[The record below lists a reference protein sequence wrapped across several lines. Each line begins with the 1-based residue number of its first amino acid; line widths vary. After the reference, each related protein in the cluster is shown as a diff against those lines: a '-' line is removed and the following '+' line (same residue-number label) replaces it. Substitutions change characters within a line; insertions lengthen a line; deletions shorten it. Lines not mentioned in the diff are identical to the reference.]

1 MSKDKQKKIRIET
14 IEGVPTWAIYYL
26 EYGEDPTL
34 TDDDRKMIDGWVEGL
49 RAEGYRL
56 IAPVGEESRVEFD
69 SLPAFGLP
77 CATESYSAEV
87 VGKEEL

>member
-14 IEGVPTWAIYYL
+14 IEGVPSWAIYYL

-34 TDDDRKMIDGWVEGL
+34 TDEERKMIDGWVEGL
-49 RAEGYRL
+49 REEGYRL
-56 IAPVGEESRVEFD
+56 IAPIDGTKEDFD
-69 SLPAFGLP
+69 NFPAFGLP
-77 CATESYSAEV
+77 CTTESYSAEV